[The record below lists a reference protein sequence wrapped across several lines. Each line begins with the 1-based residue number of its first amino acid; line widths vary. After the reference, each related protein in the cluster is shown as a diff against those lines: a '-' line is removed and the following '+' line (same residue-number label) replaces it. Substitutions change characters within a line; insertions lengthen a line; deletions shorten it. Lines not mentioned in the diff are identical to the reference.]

1 MHIPDMHT
9 CEISRLLAPHAWLP
23 RMPLPYP
30 HVCAL
35 PSGLPDEEGIP
46 HQVAEAF
53 QLNEVVVRVCFCVR
67 ACGVW
72 HMIRSGLS
80 MAAQAR
86 AITDPAHAQAVDE
99 IQPRQAAS

>member
-23 RMPLPYP
+23 RMPLPSP

-53 QLNEVVVRVCFCVR
+53 EHNEVYASCVDIAVCDIAVCSMRACAYFCVQMSVRFVRVGLLRV
-67 ACGVW
+67 ACG
-72 HMIRSGLS
+72 
-80 MAAQAR
+80 
-86 AITDPAHAQAVDE
+86 T
-99 IQPRQAAS
+99 

>member
-23 RMPLPYP
+23 RMPLPST

-53 QLNEVVVRVCFCVR
+53 EHNEVYASCVDIAVCDIAVCSMRARAYFCVQMSVRFVRVGMLRVV
-67 ACGVW
+67 CG
-72 HMIRSGLS
+72 
-80 MAAQAR
+80 
-86 AITDPAHAQAVDE
+86 T
-99 IQPRQAAS
+99 